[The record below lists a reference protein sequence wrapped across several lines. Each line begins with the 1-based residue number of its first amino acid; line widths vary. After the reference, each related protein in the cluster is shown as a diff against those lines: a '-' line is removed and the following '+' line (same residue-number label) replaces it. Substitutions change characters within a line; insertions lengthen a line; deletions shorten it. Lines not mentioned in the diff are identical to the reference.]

1 MLHPSV
7 KIASVLALALMVNL
21 AGVYALAIVAVPL
34 AVLLLHYRVMGFWKM
49 LRRVRWILLTL
60 LLVYAFSTPGEYLAQ
75 WPAEWL
81 APTYE
86 GLRAG
91 LMQLARLCV
100 MLAGLSLL
108 LATTSRSHLIAGFYL
123 LLRPLRHLGLQ
134 PQRFA
139 ARLWLTLHY
148 VEQRP
153 SQQAGQGNLFE
164 RLAAGF
170 AATDEQ
176 APQSIEFSLPAFGWR
191 DMGLLAAFVAIGVFL
206 L

>member
-7 KIASVLALALMVNL
+7 KIASVLVLATAVNL
-21 AGVYALAIVAVPL
+21 AGPQVLAGAAALL
-34 AVLLLHYRVMGFWKM
+34 AALLLRHGAVNFWKM
-49 LRRVRWILLTL
+49 LRRVRWILLAL
-60 LLVYAFSTPGEYLAQ
+60 LLIYTFSTPGEYVAQ
-75 WPAEWL
+75 WPLAWL

-86 GLRAG
+86 GMYAG
-91 LMQLARLCV
+91 LMQLARLCI
-100 MLAGLSLL
+100 MLAGFALL

-123 LLRPLRHLGLQ
+123 LLRPLRHIGLQ

-153 SQQAGQGNLFE
+153 AHSRHSNLFE
-164 RLAAGF
+164 RLASGHGAM
-170 AATDEQ
+170 DEQ
-176 APQSIEFSLPAFGWR
+176 APQHIEFILPAFGWR
-191 DMGLLAAFVAIGVFL
+191 DLIVLAMFVATGIYL

>member
-7 KIASVLALALMVNL
+7 KIASVLALAAAVNL
-21 AGVYALAIVAVPL
+21 AGPQVLAGV
-34 AVLLLHYRVMGFWKM
+34 AVLLTALLLRHHGAVSFWKM

-60 LLVYAFSTPGEYLAQ
+60 LLIYIFSTPGEYIAQ
-75 WPAEWL
+75 WPLAWL

-86 GLRAG
+86 GIYSS
-91 LMQLARLCV
+91 LMQLARLCI

-108 LATTSRSHLIAGFYL
+108 LATTSRSYLIAGFYL

-153 SQQAGQGNLFE
+153 AQPGHGNLFE
-164 RLAAGF
+164 RLASGLGNS
-170 AATDEQ
+170 DEQ
-176 APQSIEFSLPAFGWR
+176 APQYIEFSLPALGWR
-191 DMGLLAAFVAIGVFL
+191 DLAVLAMAVATGIYLL
-206 L
+206 

>member
-7 KIASVLALALMVNL
+7 KIATVLALALAVNL
-21 AGVYALAIVAVPL
+21 AGIQLL
-34 AVLLLHYRVMGFWKM
+34 AVVATLLAALLLRYRAAGFWKM

-60 LLVYAFSTPGEYLAQ
+60 LLVYAFSTPGEYVVS
-75 WPAEWL
+75 WPQAL
-81 APTYE
+81 PAPTYE

-91 LMQLARLCV
+91 GVQLARLCV

-108 LATTSRSHLIAGFYL
+108 LATTSRPQLIAGFYL
-123 LLRPLRHLGLQ
+123 LLRPLRHVGLQ

-153 SQQAGQGNLFE
+153 PQVAQRSLGE
-164 RLAAGF
+164 RLRAGF
-170 AATDEQ
+170 TAEAES
-176 APQSIEFSLPAFGWR
+176 APQYIEFSLPTLRWR
-191 DMGLLAAFVAIGVFL
+191 DFAMLAAIIATGVYL

>member
-7 KIASVLALALMVNL
+7 KIASVLALALAVNL
-21 AGVYALAIVAVPL
+21 AHLPVL
-34 AVLLLHYRVMGFWKM
+34 AVVATLLAALLLRYRVAGFWKM

-60 LLVYAFSTPGEYLAQ
+60 LLVYAFSTPGEYVAS
-75 WPAEWL
+75 WPQTLL

-91 LMQLARLCV
+91 GVQLARLCV

-108 LATTSRSHLIAGFYL
+108 LATTARPQLIAGFYL
-123 LLRPLRHLGLQ
+123 LLRPLRHAGLQ

-153 SQQAGQGNLFE
+153 PQVTRRNLAE

-170 AATDEQ
+170 MTEDGS
-176 APQSIEFSLPAFGWR
+176 APQHIEFSLPAFGWY
-191 DMGLLAAFVAIGVFL
+191 DLAMLAAIVATGCYL